1 MHNNKRQRALTLAL
15 ALAAGSFGGVSAA
28 ASAEASLPAPQH
40 IAIDMSPA
48 STNADADARVLAA
61 RRYAAFWNTG
71 DPRFARQALSPTFVD
86 RTLPA
91 GRAQGVNGPLQA
103 SEGFRKAVPDL
114 SAEVQDMT
122 VAGDRVAVHLRFRG
136 HFTGVFGQ
144 LQGKGQAVDFQAHD
158 LYRIQDGRIAENWHL
173 EDNLTLMQQL
183 GAIPQ

>member
-1 MHNNKRQRALTLAL
+1 MHNRKWQSALTLAL
-15 ALAAGSFGGVSAA
+15 AAGGFGGISSDAT
-28 ASAEASLPAPQH
+28 AEASLPAPQH
-40 IAIDMSPA
+40 VAIDTSPA
-48 STNADADARVLAA
+48 STDTDARVLAA

-71 DPRFARQALSPTFVD
+71 DAQFARQALSPAFVD

-91 GRAQGVNGPLQA
+91 GRPQGVNGPLQA

-144 LQGKGQAVDFQAHD
+144 LQGKGQAIDFQAHD

>member
-1 MHNNKRQRALTLAL
+1 MHNKKWQSAL
-15 ALAAGSFGGVSAA
+15 ALAVAGFGSISAG
-28 ASAEASLPAPQH
+28 ASAEASLPAPHH
-40 IAIDMSPA
+40 IAIDTAPA
-48 STNADADARVLAA
+48 KIDADPRMLAA

-71 DPRFARQALSPTFVD
+71 DAQFARQALSPVFVD

-91 GRAQGVNGPLQA
+91 GRPQGVDGPLQA

-144 LQGKGQAVDFQAHD
+144 LQGKGQAIDFQAHD

-173 EDNLTLMQQL
+173 EDNLSLMQQL
-183 GAIPQ
+183 GVLPQ